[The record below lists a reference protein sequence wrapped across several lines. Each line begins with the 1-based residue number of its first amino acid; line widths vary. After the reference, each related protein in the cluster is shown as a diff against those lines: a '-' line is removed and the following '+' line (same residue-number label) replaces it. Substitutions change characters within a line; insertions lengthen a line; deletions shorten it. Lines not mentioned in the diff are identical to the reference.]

1 MNRAKLLMIQGTS
14 SGSGKTTLVTAFCRI
29 FSNMGYRVAPFKAQN
44 MSSSTYNIK
53 DASEQIALAQA
64 IQAIASGKK
73 PDVRMNP
80 VLLKPLGNYRSLI
93 ILGGKFYDE
102 MYASEYYE
110 KFILQKGFPFTLKQ
124 LDSLRKENDLVIIEG
139 AGSPAEVN
147 IMKYDIANM
156 LLANKVRTPV
166 IITSDIERGGCF
178 ASIVGT
184 MELLKPIHRE
194 LVKGFIINK
203 FRGDESILKPA
214 METVKK
220 ITRKRFYGIIPRFDF
235 CLPNEDSLDGQAT
248 DEAMMSELDW
258 NRQISLIAKIV
269 LKNIDI
275 EKLSTKVIGLDR

>member
-44 MSSSTYNIK
+44 MSSSAYNIK
-53 DASEQIALAQA
+53 NASEQIALAQA

-80 VLLKPLGNYRSLI
+80 VLLKPLGNYRSMI

-110 KFILQKGFPFTLKQ
+110 TFTLQKGFPFTLKQ

-156 LLANKVRTPV
+156 LLAYKVRTPV

-203 FRGDESILKPA
+203 FRGDESLLKPA

-220 ITRKRFYGIIPRFDF
+220 ITRKRFFGIIPRVDF
-235 CLPNEDSLDGQAT
+235 YLPNEDSLDGQRT
-248 DEAMMSELDW
+248 DEAMMSESDW
-258 NRQISLIAKIV
+258 IGQISLIAKIV
-269 LKNIDI
+269 RENIDI
-275 EKLSTKVIGLDR
+275 QKLSTKVIGLDR

>member
-1 MNRAKLLMIQGTS
+1 
-14 SGSGKTTLVTAFCRI
+14 
-29 FSNMGYRVAPFKAQN
+29 
-44 MSSSTYNIK
+44 
-53 DASEQIALAQA
+53 
-64 IQAIASGKK
+64 
-73 PDVRMNP
+73 MNP

-184 MELLKPIHRE
+184 MELLKPIHRQ

-235 CLPNEDSLDGQAT
+235 CLPNEDSLDGQPT
-248 DEAMMSELDW
+248 DEAVMSELDW